1 MKMTVLATSVISF
14 FSLGCSIF
22 GYQSEETPRYEVL
35 LKQEPFEIRK
45 YQPYLAAQT
54 EVEGDFKEAQNK
66 AFRILA
72 KYIFGEN
79 VSQKK
84 IAMTAP
90 VVHEPRSEKIAMTA
104 PVTQAEIQGKWV
116 MTFMMPS
123 EYTKVNLPQP
133 KDERIKIVE
142 VQEKWMAVR
151 SYSGLWSKK
160 KNDKLGEELKDWM
173 ALRNEWEAVGVVQ
186 FAGYNPPWTLPFLR
200 KNEALIELKP
210 KSGF

>member
-1 MKMTVLATSVISF
+1 MKMTAVATTIISF
-14 FSLGCSIF
+14 LSLGCSVF
-22 GYQSEETPRYEVL
+22 GYRSEETPRYEVL

-54 EVEGDFKEAQNK
+54 EVEGDFKESQNK

-72 KYIFGEN
+72 QYIFGEN
-79 VSQKK
+79 MSQKK

-90 VVHEPRSEKIAMTA
+90 VVQEPQSEKIAMTA

-123 EYTKVNLPQP
+123 QYTKSSLPQP
-133 KDERIKIVE
+133 KDSRVKIIE
-142 VQEKWMAVR
+142 VQEKYIAVR
-151 SYSGLWSKK
+151 SYSGFWSKQ
-160 KNDKLGEELKDWM
+160 KNDKLGEELKQW
-173 ALRNEWEAVGVVQ
+173 LSQKKEWQAVGVIQ

-200 KNEALIELKP
+200 RNEALIEVQRQ
-210 KSGF
+210 